1 MSYIVELVVVTTG
14 FLAALAA
21 LLKEINSW
29 RTNRRDQKFT
39 EKTDGERHDFL

>member
-29 RTNRRDQKFT
+29 RTSRRDQEIT
-39 EKTDGERHDFL
+39 NKTDGKRHDFL